1 MTSSFL
7 KNISILI
14 LTLLS
19 GCYTPGLFINL
30 KTGATD
36 IENNPKN
43 NILLIQAYD
52 NRKEVVE
59 KSPSYIG
66 YLIVGH
72 FNKFDV
78 NVKDS
83 MALGICVSKAIQEKL
98 FNKNISID
106 FYKRNRPA
114 SIEIENYLKGK
125 EIRKLLFVE
134 INDFKTETIMHV
146 DMSWNIKLWVEDL
159 NRAKL
164 FEKVEK
170 GRIEENANLMKP
182 GKTSENLIPKIFNQC
197 IDSLVG
203 EDLLKVL
210 RENNGR

>member
-1 MTSSFL
+1 MTFSFL
-7 KNISILI
+7 KMFSILI
-14 LTLLS
+14 LTALS
-19 GCYTPGLFINL
+19 GCYTPGLFIDL

-36 IENNPKN
+36 IENSPKN
-43 NILLIQAYD
+43 NILLVQAYD

-83 MALGICVSKAIQEKL
+83 MALGIYVSKAIREKL
-98 FNKNISID
+98 FNKNIPID

-114 SIEIENYLKGK
+114 PIEIENYLIGK

-134 INDFKTETIMHV
+134 INDFKAETMMHV
-146 DMSWNIKLWVEDL
+146 DISWNIKLWVEDL
-159 NRAKL
+159 SRVKL
-164 FEKVEK
+164 YEKVEK
-170 GRIEENANLMKP
+170 GMMEENANLMKP
-182 GKTSENLIPKIFNQC
+182 GKTSENIIPKIFNQC

-203 EDLLKVL
+203 EGLLKVL
-210 RENNGR
+210 RE

>member
-1 MTSSFL
+1 MTSVFI
-7 KNISILI
+7 KIFFILI

-19 GCYTPGLFINL
+19 GCYTPGLFIDL

-43 NILLIQAYD
+43 NILLVQAYD
-52 NRKEVVE
+52 NRKEIVE

-83 MALGICVSKAIQEKL
+83 MAIGICVSKAIQEKL
-98 FNKNISID
+98 FKKNIPID

-125 EIRKLLFVE
+125 DIRKLLFVE
-134 INDFKTETIMHV
+134 INDFKAETIMHV
-146 DMSWNIKLWVEDL
+146 DISWNIKLWVEDL

-164 FEKVEK
+164 YEKVEK
-170 GRIEENANLMKP
+170 GEIEENANLMKP
-182 GKTSENLIPKIFNQC
+182 GKTSENIIPKIFNQC

-203 EDLLKVL
+203 EGLLKVI
-210 RENNGR
+210 RE

>member
-1 MTSSFL
+1 MTSVFI
-7 KNISILI
+7 NFFSIII

-19 GCYTPGLFINL
+19 GCYAPGLFIDL

-36 IENNPKN
+36 IKNNPKN
-43 NILLIQAYD
+43 NILLVQAYD

-83 MALGICVSKAIQEKL
+83 VALGICVSKAIQEKL
-98 FNKNISID
+98 FNKNIPID

-114 SIEIENYLKGK
+114 PMEIENYLKG
-125 EIRKLLFVE
+125 
-134 INDFKTETIMHV
+134 
-146 DMSWNIKLWVEDL
+146 
-159 NRAKL
+159 
-164 FEKVEK
+164 
-170 GRIEENANLMKP
+170 
-182 GKTSENLIPKIFNQC
+182 
-197 IDSLVG
+197 
-203 EDLLKVL
+203 
-210 RENNGR
+210 